1 MKAEAWLQERERLVR
16 LAYRL
21 LGSVAEA
28 EDVASESYLRLRRV
42 ERAGEVVDDPAAWL
56 TTVTVRLALDVLRS
70 ARHRRETYVGPWLP
84 EPLSTEGDPA
94 EEVALAES
102 LSMAL
107 LVVLETLSPLERAVF
122 VLREVFAF
130 DHAAI
135 AAMLERSEPAVR
147 QTARRARAH
156 VAARRPRFEPDR
168 ARRSEV
174 AQRFLAACS
183 GGSVGALLEVLS
195 ADVVMTS
202 DGGGVV
208 TAARKPIEG
217 RDRVGGF
224 IAGLLGQAT
233 GRETFRLAEVNAAP
247 SLLLFEDGA
256 LTGVYALQV
265 ADGAVVAI
273 HALRN
278 PAKLAGLL
286 DRLGPA

>member
-1 MKAEAWLQERERLVR
+1 MTAEVWLDERERLVR

-28 EDVASESYLRLRRV
+28 EDVVSDAYMRLRGSDP
-42 ERAGEVVDDPAAWL
+42 APDDPAAWL

-70 ARHRRETYVGPWLP
+70 ARHRREAYVGSWLP

-94 EEVALAES
+94 DAVALAES
-102 LSMAL
+102 LSTAL

-130 DHAAI
+130 EHSAI

-168 ARRSEV
+168 ERRNEV
-174 AQRFLAACS
+174 AQRFLAACT
-183 GGSVGALLEVLS
+183 GGSVHALVEVL
-195 ADVVMTS
+195 AEDVVMTS
-202 DGGGVV
+202 DGGGAVS
-208 TAARKPIEG
+208 AARKPLEG
-217 RDRVGGF
+217 RERVVGF
-224 IAGLLGQAT
+224 LAGLLRLAT

-247 SLLLFEDGA
+247 ATLLFEDGV
-256 LTGVYALQV
+256 LTGVYALQI
-265 ADGAVVAI
+265 ADDRIVAI
-273 HALRN
+273 HAMRN
-278 PAKLAGLL
+278 PAKLAGL
-286 DRLGPA
+286 G